1 MRCCNGRLVGMG
13 LVWVGLVRMMVM
25 MARLMV

>member
-13 LVWVGLVRMMVM
+13 LVRVGLVRMVVM